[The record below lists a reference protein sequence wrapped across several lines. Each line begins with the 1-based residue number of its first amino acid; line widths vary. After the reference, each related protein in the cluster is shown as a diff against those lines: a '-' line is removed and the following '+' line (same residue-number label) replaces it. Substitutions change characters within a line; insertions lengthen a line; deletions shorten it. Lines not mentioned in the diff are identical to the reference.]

1 MKCDEVG
8 ASRTLVVQK
17 TITVHVAKM
26 LTGQNQQ
33 YNLWAAI
40 DALSF
45 KQSSGVYHI
54 MNVSGTGYR
63 QPLPSS
69 PSSATYPYPHNNPS

>member
-1 MKCDEVG
+1 MG
-8 ASRTLVVQK
+8 LNLNTLEVQK
-17 TITVHVAKM
+17 TITVHATKM
-26 LTGQNQQ
+26 LTGQKQR

-45 KQSSGVYHI
+45 KQSSGVYRI
-54 MNVSGTGYR
+54 MNVSGAGYR

-69 PSSATYPYPHNNPS
+69 PNSATYAYPHNNHLPS